1 MPVMKLLLTLYLIIV
16 VAASILVESESIV
29 EEVSSE
35 TTHSR
40 TSREVVCDA
49 VGKCSHRLAST
60 VSAAKEKAAEMS
72 REAGEEAKEVLKDA
86 VAKAASTVYEKAKE
100 VGSDA
105 GSKIKHKTIQG
116 TKEAAN
122 DAMETIKTTKDTGK
136 TIGND
141 VMKNVTREVSII
153 KEHAQNGDVSVWDEV
168 LSSVQLIASSMAFGM
183 GVWVTFLS
191 SHIMIQALS
200 RQQLGIVQSKIYPAY
215 YRATGYAVSTALVTH
230 MLGKRSRLFEDLGHF
245 AQALNLMAAVAIGL
259 TNLIYFEP
267 RATRVMFERMK
278 VEKEEGMGRDAY
290 LVAEH
295 TRTQEPIIVATAD
308 ATTSS
313 TVTGPGGR
321 LTEEE
326 VTQSQIPHLSGKLK
340 RYNAYTTILNMLTM
354 MSMAWHLAYLGRRLA
369 LAH

>member
-1 MPVMKLLLTLYLIIV
+1 MKLLLTLYLIIV
-16 VAASILVESESIV
+16 VAASILVESAECVV
-29 EEVSSE
+29 EEVSSSD

-40 TSREVVCDA
+40 SGREVVCDA
-49 VGKCSHRLAST
+49 VGKCSHRLASAA
-60 VSAAKEKAAEMS
+60 SAAKEKAAEMS
-72 REAGEEAKEVLKDA
+72 REAAEEAKEVLKDS
-86 VAKAASTVYEKAKE
+86 VANAASTVYEKAKE

-105 GSKIKHKTIQG
+105 GSKIKYKTIQG

-122 DAMETIKTTKDTGK
+122 DAMETIKTTKDIGK

-141 VMKNVTREVSII
+141 VIKNVTREVSSI

-168 LSSVQLIASSMAFGM
+168 LSSVQLIASSTAFGM
-183 GVWVTFLS
+183 GVWVTFMS
-191 SHIMIQALS
+191 SHIMTRALS
-200 RQQLGIVQSKIYPAY
+200 RQQLGIVQSKIYPVY
-215 YRATGYAVSTALVTH
+215 YRSAGYAVFTALVTH

-245 AQALNLMAAVAIGL
+245 VQVLNLMAAVAIGL
-259 TNLIYFEP
+259 SNLIYFDP

-313 TVTGPGGR
+313 TVAGPGGR

-326 VTQSQIPHLSGKLK
+326 VTQSQIPHLSEKLK